1 MAAPGSPG
9 RVLILGGAGFIGS
22 HIAAAFVRR
31 GARVTVVDGFLPD
44 TAAREANLAGV
55 ATRVELVRARIE
67 DCPDLMELVREAE
80 LAVDCMGLTGHH
92 IGMAEPLRDLELNL
106 RSHVV
111 LIEALRKVRGA
122 RVIYLGSRGQYGRG
136 IADPITEE
144 TPQMPLDPQGV
155 HKLAAE
161 GLFRVYAHRGY
172 FHAISLRLS
181 NTYGEH
187 QRTRGYDLGL
197 VGGFLRD
204 LLDGKTVT
212 IFGGASRAKSL
223 VYVRDLAD
231 TVVELAAHRCDG
243 FDVYNVAG
251 REVTL
256 GGLLDALVAA
266 MGSGAWRVEPFPE
279 QVRQMDVGEAR
290 LSQEKLERALGSVPK
305 TELATAITNTVDYF
319 RNEDR

>member
-44 TAAREANLAGV
+44 TAAREANLAGL
-55 ATRVELVRARIE
+55 ATQVELARTRIE

-204 LLDGKTVT
+204 LLAIWLGFRVT
-212 IFGGASRAKSL
+212 IVVGLAIYALAFAIFSAVRRPVTATEPAPVETASQAPL
-223 VYVRDLAD
+223 W
-231 TVVELAAHRCDG
+231 AASKR
-243 FDVYNVAG
+243 
-251 REVTL
+251 
-256 GGLLDALVAA
+256 
-266 MGSGAWRVEPFPE
+266 
-279 QVRQMDVGEAR
+279 
-290 LSQEKLERALGSVPK
+290 
-305 TELATAITNTVDYF
+305 
-319 RNEDR
+319 